1 MMQILAFSDL
11 HGDAATLKF
20 LRDALKDESYDCIL
34 IAGDLTNAD
43 LISPSETVR
52 QVKEI
57 FSIMESFKIPY
68 YYVWGTPFREGTLA
82 SIMQLI
88 EKPDDFE
95 VKEQKGTLILQRK
108 IGNRTETIRMP
119 KAGHQLLKEIEH
131 FMSSL
136 SFGKYLR
143 EEEPV
148 KLGRYWL
155 TSSPERIPKNAIFL
169 RHHYR
174 KIIPKALIQLDGH
187 LHYGQCVRNYLN
199 LGFLYRDAAHGAS
212 PMIGCYW
219 TLTMK
224 DSTVSASFINL
235 DSRLKDFRCPN
246 HPEEGVF
253 YIPVYWKKCPICFK
267 PREAL
272 MLSQASLKTKL
283 KWHEVL
289 GLGRTISRKNV

>member
-1 MMQILAFSDL
+1 MQILAFSDL
-11 HGDAATLKF
+11 HGDAATLKL
-20 LRDALKDESYDCIL
+20 LRDTIKDESYDCIL
-34 IAGDLTNAD
+34 VAGDLTNAD
-43 LISPSETVR
+43 LIPPPETVQ

-82 SIMQLI
+82 SIMELI
-88 EKPDDFE
+88 EKPDNYG
-95 VKEQKGTLILQRK
+95 VKEQEGKLVFQRK
-108 IGNRTETIRMP
+108 IGNRTETIRMS

-131 FMSSL
+131 FMPSL
-136 SFGKYLR
+136 SFGGHLR

-174 KIIPKALIQLDGH
+174 RIIPKALIQLDGH
-187 LHYGQCVRNYLN
+187 LHYGQHVLNYLN
-199 LGFLYRDAAHGAS
+199 LGFLYRDAAHDAS

-219 TLTMK
+219 KLTLK
-224 DSTVSASFINL
+224 DSTVSVNFINL
-235 DSRLKDFRCPN
+235 GNRLKDFRCPD
-246 HPEEGVF
+246 HPEEGNF
-253 YIPVYWKKCPICFK
+253 YIPFYWKKCPICFE

-272 MLSQASLKTKL
+272 IRRREQNTES
-283 KWHEVL
+283 KW
-289 GLGRTISRKNV
+289 